1 MRALLDD
8 LAFAART
15 LRSNVRFTAAVTLI
29 LALGIGANSAIFSLV
44 DAALFRGLPVERPH
58 ELARVFSSEPQRLDL
73 AETSYPGY
81 LDLRDNVPAF
91 SGLAAFSTDV
101 PVHLA
106 SDARC
111 PSA

>member
-91 SGLAAFSTDV
+91 SGLAAFSTDC
-101 PVHLA
+101 LLYT
-106 SDARC
+106 SDA
-111 PSA
+111 ADE